1 MGTPPGEGEPRCRRS
16 GKGAEPA
23 VTRATQLLAVLIG
36 AAAAIG
42 GIVWLARPASDG
54 SEVLAP
60 VRELARTAAVE
71 AGAPG
76 PMGGDRAARLAA
88 FFTAEASADLG
99 PPFPPAEGSDA
110 LAAAAAALV
119 VPAGG
124 LRIAL
129 VEADESVD
137 LRLLLANAT
146 VTLRATSADGR
157 EVWGERTYDVAL
169 RQRDGAWLIHDVRPA
184 VRAR

>member
-1 MGTPPGEGEPRCRRS
+1 M
-16 GKGAEPA
+16 
-23 VTRATQLLAVLIG
+23 TRARLLRAALSLVLG
-36 AAAAIG
+36 AAGA
-42 GIVWLARPASDG
+42 VVVFWLLRPASDE

-60 VRELARTAAVE
+60 VRELARAAAVD

-76 PMGGDRAARLAA
+76 PLGAARGAHLAA
-88 FFTAEASADLG
+88 FFTAEASVDLG
-99 PPFPPAEGSDA
+99 PPFAPVVGRDA
-110 LAAAAAALV
+110 LAGAAGGLS

-137 LRLLLANAT
+137 RRLLLANAT
-146 VTLRATSADGR
+146 VTLRAASADDR
-157 EVWGERTYDVAL
+157 ELWGERTYDLAL

>member
-1 MGTPPGEGEPRCRRS
+1 MTRARLLRAALSLAAGAAGAVVVFWLLQPAEEDGVLEPVHGLAQAAASAAGPPQPM
-16 GKGAEPA
+16 GAE
-23 VTRATQLLAVLIG
+23 RG
-36 AAAAIG
+36 
-42 GIVWLARPASDG
+42 
-54 SEVLAP
+54 
-60 VRELARTAAVE
+60 
-71 AGAPG
+71 
-76 PMGGDRAARLAA
+76 ARLAA

-99 PPFPPAEGSDA
+99 SPFPPAEGRDA
-110 LAAAAAALV
+110 LAATAAALV

>member
-1 MGTPPGEGEPRCRRS
+1 MTRSPVSGAADPLEGFV
-16 GKGAEPA
+16 K
-23 VTRATQLLAVLIG
+23 TRARLLRAALGLAVG
-36 AAAAIG
+36 AAGA
-42 GIVWLARPASDG
+42 VVVFWLLLPPAEEDG
-54 SEVLAP
+54 VLAP
-60 VRELARTAAVE
+60 VTGLARAAAVD

-76 PMGGDRAARLAA
+76 PLGADRAARLAA
-88 FFTAEASADLG
+88 YFTAEASADLG
-99 PPFPPAEGSDA
+99 PPFAPAAGRDA
-110 LAAAAAALV
+110 LAATAAALV

>member
-1 MGTPPGEGEPRCRRS
+1 M
-16 GKGAEPA
+16 
-23 VTRATQLLAVLIG
+23 TRATPLLAVLTG

-42 GIVWLARPASDG
+42 GIVWLALPGSDQ

-76 PMGGDRAARLAA
+76 PIGVDRADRLAA

-99 PPFPPAEGSDA
+99 PPFPPAQGRDA
-110 LAAAAAALV
+110 LAATAAALG

-124 LRIAL
+124 LRITL
-129 VEADESVD
+129 VDADESVD
-137 LRLLLANAT
+137 RRLLLANAT
-146 VTLRATSADGR
+146 VTLRATPADGR

-184 VRAR
+184 VPSE

>member
-1 MGTPPGEGEPRCRRS
+1 M
-16 GKGAEPA
+16 
-23 VTRATQLLAVLIG
+23 TRARLRAALSLVLG
-36 AAAAIG
+36 AAGA
-42 GIVWLARPASDG
+42 VVVFWLLLPASDE

-60 VRELARTAAVE
+60 VRELARAAAVE
-71 AGAPG
+71 AGVPG
-76 PMGGDRAARLAA
+76 PMGAARAARLAA

-99 PPFPPAEGSDA
+99 SPFPPAVGRDA
-110 LAAAAAALV
+110 LAAAAGGLP

-124 LRIAL
+124 LRITL

-137 LRLLLANAT
+137 GRLLLANAT

-169 RQRDGAWLIHDVRPA
+169 RQRDGAWRIHDVRPA
-184 VRAR
+184 ARAR